1 MVFKSKEQ
9 LGDLLFKRSRHVTS
23 EILRVKKFSQ
33 ALKDNNL
40 KVMGDLLWESH
51 ESLSNDFE
59 VSCSELDQL
68 VELAK
73 TLNAYGSRMMGGGFG
88 GSTISLVDK
97 KDETGFL
104 DQIKL
109 SYYNATGHD
118 IDAWVLDSVGATVAK
133 RI

>member
-1 MVFKSKEQ
+1 
-9 LGDLLFKRSRHVTS
+9 
-23 EILRVKKFSQ
+23 
-33 ALKDNNL
+33 
-40 KVMGDLLWESH
+40 MGDLLWESH

-68 VELAK
+68 VELSK

-97 KDETGFL
+97 KDQTGFL

-118 IDAWVLDSVGATVAK
+118 IDAWALDSVGATDGQTDLNIFGTSK
-133 RI
+133 DND

>member
-1 MVFKSKEQ
+1 
-9 LGDLLFKRSRHVTS
+9 
-23 EILRVKKFSQ
+23 
-33 ALKDNNL
+33 
-40 KVMGDLLWESH
+40 MGDLLWESH

-59 VSCSELDQL
+59 VSCGELDQL

-73 TLNAYGSRMMGGGFG
+73 PLKAYGSRMMGGGFG
-88 GSTISLVDK
+88 GSPIRLVDK

-118 IDAWVLDSVGATVAK
+118 IDAWALDSVGATTAK